1 MPKTIRSLL
10 AIGLVLALTL
20 ALFPAPAAFAQ
31 DAAPVVRI
39 TQVDNSKFPQ
49 VTVYVSVVNAA
60 GEPVAVD
67 PSTVQIYENGQLMQA
82 SAVTGQGEIGQ
93 LTTLF
98 VIDTS
103 GSMEKSDKI
112 QGARDA
118 AKAYLDLMRPG
129 DQAGVVSFNTEVKIV
144 QPVTADKAA
153 LVQAIDSLQ
162 PVGNTAM
169 FDALVAGVDVLK
181 DVTGRKAIILLS
193 DGLDNRSHF
202 TGDDVINT
210 IGPAGLSIS
219 TIGLGDPKQPGNNF
233 GLDEPAL
240 KSLAERAG
248 GFYGFAT
255 APQDLLALYQQR
267 GRELQ
272 NEYSFSYVS
281 PATLRDGVNRSLEV
295 SLGGQAAS
303 TSGQYNP
310 GGVLPEVSTGSSWLL
325 FAAIFVGLL
334 LLLGLPFLISRGAL
348 AFASAKKTGGNA
360 RMGQGR
366 PAGSRSNAA
375 KGRVRLK

>member
-1 MPKTIRSLL
+1 MPRTIRHILNFALL
-10 AIGLVLALTL
+10 FTFT
-20 ALFPAPAAFAQ
+20 LFPASAAFAQ
-31 DAAPVVRI
+31 DSAPIIRI
-39 TQVDNSKFPQ
+39 TQVDNSNFPRI
-49 VTVYVSVVNAA
+49 TVYVSAVNAS

-67 PSTVQIYENGQLMQA
+67 PSTIQVYENGQLMQA
-82 SAVTGQGEIGQ
+82 ATISGQGDIGQ
-93 LTTLF
+93 LTTLL

-129 DQAGVVSFNTEVKIV
+129 DQAGVVSFNTEVKVI
-144 QPVTADKAA
+144 QPLTADKAV

-181 DVTGRKAIILLS
+181 DVSGRKAIILLS
-193 DGLDNRSHF
+193 DGLDNRSKS
-202 TGDDVINT
+202 GADDVINA

-219 TIGLGDPKQPGNNF
+219 TIGLGDPKEPGNNF

-272 NEYSFSYVS
+272 NEFSFTYVT
-281 PATLRDGVNRSLEV
+281 PATIRDGVNRDLRV
-295 SLGGQAAS
+295 SFGGEALS
-303 TSGQYNP
+303 TSGRYNP
-310 GGVLPEVSTGSSWLL
+310 GGVLPEVSAGSWPL
-325 FAAIFVGLL
+325 FTAI
-334 LLLGLPFLISRGAL
+334 LLGLVLLLALPFIISRGAL
-348 AFASAKKTGGNA
+348 ALAHSKKTGGNVGI
-360 RMGQGR
+360 RSGQ
-366 PAGSRSNAA
+366 PAASRSNAA